1 MTQEK
6 ENNVLIRDKFLL
18 TLKEA
23 TQYFG
28 IGEKKLRQMAEEYNT
43 SNCFLHNGV
52 KLMIKRE
59 KFEQFL
65 DELTTI

>member
-28 IGEKKLRQMAEEYNT
+28 IREKKLRQMAEEYNT

-52 KLMIKRE
+52 KLMIKRK

-65 DELTTI
+65 NELTII

>member
-6 ENNVLIRDKFLL
+6 GNNVLIRDKFLL

-23 TQYFG
+23 SQYFG
-28 IGEKKLRQMAEEYNT
+28 IGEKKLRQMAEKYNN

-52 KLMIKRE
+52 KLMIKRK